1 MMTIESG
8 TFMAIDLADAAI
20 RSAVKNAGQVASP
33 TFWKDFILRVNFV
46 GIGRFAIAIGTDVG
60 MDMKKSALENKRMV
74 LMSEQIELLN
84 ARGFYYQE
92 NMWIQ
97 IDATEQSLEDLEKY
111 IEYSANVFSDS
122 YSDIERSI
130 GNIGKYIPE
139 MEKKNPGLKKQLL
152 DAMW

>member
-1 MMTIESG
+1 
-8 TFMAIDLADAAI
+8 
-20 RSAVKNAGQVASP
+20 
-33 TFWKDFILRVNFV
+33 
-46 GIGRFAIAIGTDVG
+46 
-60 MDMKKSALENKRMV
+60 MKKSVLENKRMV

-139 MEKKNPGLKKQLL
+139 MEKKNPGLKKKLL
-152 DAMW
+152 DTMW